1 MENGRKKQSPVQLSN
16 NFILVL
22 FDINGEGQ
30 VVDITYISRLL
41 ESSRSTCS
49 FENARYQ
56 FHIQADVRRPT
67 AIGVSMHIRS
77 ILIWKEIFTHI

>member
-41 ESSRSTCS
+41 ESSRST
-49 FENARYQ
+49 
-56 FHIQADVRRPT
+56 
-67 AIGVSMHIRS
+67 
-77 ILIWKEIFTHI
+77 L